1 MQNISADTI
10 VKASEGDIDA
20 FEIIYKDISGF
31 IYNVAFR
38 ITGNKQD
45 AEEVTQEVFLII
57 YHKLKNF
64 RFQSSLKTWA
74 YRITVNCAI
83 NHSKKMF
90 RETDRIKEY
99 GETLSR
105 LGEDINNSGPGD
117 NSNYKEELINSLLGV
132 LNPEQ
137 KTCIILRDIE
147 GLSYKEIAESLQVN
161 INTVRTRLKRA
172 RERLLG
178 LKKEVEYEL

>member
-1 MQNISADTI
+1 MTPLSL
-10 VKASEGDIDA
+10 
-20 FEIIYKDISGF
+20 IYKDISGF
-31 IYNVAFR
+31 VYNVAFR

-105 LGEDINNSGPGD
+105 LGEDINNPAREITVTTG
-117 NSNYKEELINSLLGV
+117 KNSLIRFWGFLI
-132 LNPEQ
+132 P
-137 KTCIILRDIE
+137 
-147 GLSYKEIAESLQVN
+147 S
-161 INTVRTRLKRA
+161 KRH
-172 RERLLG
+172 
-178 LKKEVEYEL
+178 V